1 MERWEDL
8 SPGQQRAW
16 TGFLTTHAAIVEV
29 LDGELREAHA
39 LPLAWFDV
47 LIHLSRAPRGE
58 LRMAT
63 LARVVRFSRG
73 GLTRLVQRIERDGLL
88 RRREGG
94 TYPRTVYACIT
105 RAGRERLREAIPTH
119 LTGIQ
124 RLYLDRLSPD
134 QVTQLSAVWDRLDHP
149 AAEP

>member
-8 SPGQQRAW
+8 SPQQQRAW

-29 LDGELREAHA
+29 LDAELRAAHG

-63 LARVVRFSRG
+63 LARATRFSRG
-73 GLTRLVQRIERDGLL
+73 GLTHLVERLERDELL
-88 RRREGG
+88 HRREGG

-105 RAGRERLREAIPTH
+105 QRGRDRLRAALPTH
-119 LTGIQ
+119 LEGIR
-124 RLYLDRLSPD
+124 RLYLDRLSPE
-134 QVTQLSAVWDRLDHP
+134 QLTQLCGVWDRLDHP
-149 AAEP
+149 SAEP